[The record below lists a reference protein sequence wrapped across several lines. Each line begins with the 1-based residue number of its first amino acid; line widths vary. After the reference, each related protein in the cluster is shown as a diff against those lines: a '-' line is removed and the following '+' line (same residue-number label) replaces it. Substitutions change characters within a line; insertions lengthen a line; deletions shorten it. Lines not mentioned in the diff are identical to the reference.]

1 MPTLYDIEVQHF
13 YSIILRECHYSKF
26 PPHFTEQLIQSK
38 SVLIRRKCIELL
50 GQILDQW
57 NQSELTKS
65 NDEIVKSLTKTLQDA
80 DNEVRQTARE
90 AFNHYSTKFPEQSD
104 HIRQGLPANVKK
116 TLARAAMSR
125 SNSTESISS
134 TGSRAS
140 VPSTGVRT
148 PGRPKTTSTFRTTR
162 NVSGTRTVKAT
173 PSRPLSAQRPTLG
186 SRGYSDLGKF
196 HL

>member
-1 MPTLYDIEVQHF
+1 M
-13 YSIILRECHYSKF
+13 
-26 PPHFTEQLIQSK
+26 
-38 SVLIRRKCIELL
+38 IRRKCIELL

-57 NQSELTKS
+57 NHSELTKS
-65 NDEIVKSLTKTLQDA
+65 NDDIVKSLTKTLQDA

-116 TLARAAMSR
+116 MLARAAMSR

-148 PGRPKTTSTFRTTR
+148 PGRPKTTSTFRTAR

-173 PSRPLSAQRPTLG
+173 PSRPISAQRPTLG
-186 SRGYSDLGKF
+186 SRGYSDLGRSHYGF
-196 HL
+196 HQSNFMPEYIFRAWVYS

>member
-1 MPTLYDIEVQHF
+1 M
-13 YSIILRECHYSKF
+13 
-26 PPHFTEQLIQSK
+26 
-38 SVLIRRKCIELL
+38 
-50 GQILDQW
+50 
-57 NQSELTKS
+57 
-65 NDEIVKSLTKTLQDA
+65 TKTLQDA

-116 TLARAAMSR
+116 MLARAAMSR

-140 VPSTGVRT
+140 GPSTGVRT
-148 PGRPKTTSTFRTTR
+148 PGRPKTTSTFRSTR

-173 PSRPLSAQRPTLG
+173 ASRPVSAQRPGLG
-186 SRGYSDLGKF
+186 SRGYSDLGKLHSFFSQNFSNNMLIIFFSRTWFNRETENISWRQKF
-196 HL
+196 HSLKKILQYRITILTKEFDSWTKTNRFTTR